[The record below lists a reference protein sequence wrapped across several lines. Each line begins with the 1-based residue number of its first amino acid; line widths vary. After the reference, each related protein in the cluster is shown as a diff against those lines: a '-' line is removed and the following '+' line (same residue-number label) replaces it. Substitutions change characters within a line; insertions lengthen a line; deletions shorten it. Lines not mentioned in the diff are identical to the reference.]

1 MAELKRQTFQFST
14 GKQIKIN
21 GTGIGITRCLEV
33 GEVTP
38 TIFRLDDGKVD
49 GKPVNEISNPF
60 QLTKE
65 ELLELADFLIK
76 VCMDFKDNVRKYDL
90 TNPKVFNKETF
101 QMSEDGKEDTLPK
114 KEGKQG
120 TAKENSKE
128 KSGNK
133 NKSPDTS
140 SGLSSDSKEDDHN
153 KNSGA
158 KQLTINSENEK

>member
-38 TIFRLDDGKVD
+38 TIFCLNDGKAE
-49 GKPVNEISNPF
+49 GKPVIEVSNPF
-60 QLTKE
+60 KLTKE

-76 VCMDFKDNVRKYDL
+76 ICMDFKDSVRKYDL
-90 TNPKVFNKETF
+90 TNPKIFNKETSNI
-101 QMSEDGKEDTLPK
+101 SEEGKEDASPK
-114 KEGKQG
+114 KEGKLG
-120 TAKENSKE
+120 TAKE

-133 NKSPDTS
+133 NQSPEPS
-140 SGLSSDSKEDDHN
+140 SRLSGDSKEDEPN
-153 KNSGA
+153 KNSEA
-158 KQLTINSENEK
+158 KQ

>member
-38 TIFRLDDGKVD
+38 TLFCLNDGKID
-49 GKPVNEISNPF
+49 GKSVNEISNPF
-60 QLTKE
+60 NLTKE

-76 VCMDFKDNVRKYDL
+76 VCMDFKDSVRKYDL
-90 TNPKVFNKETF
+90 TNPKVFNKETS
-101 QMSEDGKEDTLPK
+101 QVSEDGKEDTSPK
-114 KEGKQG
+114 KEGKPG
-120 TAKENSKE
+120 TAKE

-133 NKSPDTS
+133 NHSPETS
-140 SGLSSDSKEDDHN
+140 SRLSSDSKEDEHN
-153 KNSGA
+153 KN
-158 KQLTINSENEK
+158 